1 MQKLTNP
8 KVELVMFTCDMIG
21 GGDRSGNAELNI
33 PSIDEDS
40 YKGVVVNMWNYF
52 IAAVYT
58 PLTSEGMLFFPVPG
72 SQDVA
77 MNHPEILSPLYEEIW
92 TARKPNAKIEGNYPY
107 YYYFNY
113 KNSHFIVLNTAVHKI
128 DANQLMWLN
137 NDLERVSEDKK
148 IQNIFIFS
156 HTPIE
161 PFCSNPQCAYLLE
174 GKTELTQILKKHS
187 ANKNMVF
194 FSGNSQ
200 VYYKASY
207 NSINTVSVGGLAGTF
222 DLLHVPASSSLEE
235 EKLMQELKQT
245 PSFVVVDVQGEDVRV
260 GAVTDYSDSG
270 VNFDDPF
277 VENFK
282 PMPNYDVYHEL
293 TKNPVLSKTTIN
305 PMPSSGII
313 TPPTSTGNEKMDRWD
328 HFIMQECKGEEN
340 ERECFAIIKTTMYI
354 ESKGNDKAVSS
365 TGCSGLMQFCSDT
378 AKGSPYNTVF
388 NSGSIGKVND
398 HRFDGIKS
406 IKAAKLY
413 LIDGMKKQRK
423 INNIFFIY
431 IGYNAGP
438 GHGSAADKHFSG
450 KIPSPDE
457 IITWIN
463 QQGFSEGKKNELIT
477 SVLTIK
483 KMYSI
488 YLGQTLSSVSY
499 PDAFRYS
506 ASSSTVQKINAPSD
520 ITYHIT
526 PSFTVD
532 LEYDMAIYSKIKEYI
547 RWYVKKTESCN
558 NAGYSLLQCSEE
570 SLKMINQEPFFSSSI
585 GMIKDCT
592 EDESPEE
599 KIYYDLVEQL
609 KACSEQEFGKICR
622 IHLMNKLVDKNH
634 NYDYRIT
641 ISELNNKLNVSLI
654 SSDSISLMRSQGYDD
669 TVNRKSLL
677 LAENK
682 GLDIEAKKLSQLD
695 IIVSSSNG
703 NVKISYKTEDQ
714 AQDETNK
721 EIIDIGELYV
731 IPDSV
736 GNLRIINPA
745 VANSVVDMSDIF
757 TLNVEQQ
764 KQTVRKLCIES
775 KSAYSDIFTVLLKTP
790 LTYRFSV
797 GFDKDARTVENFLDP
812 MPTFVDRDYNNNN
825 SSILTLQQLQKL
837 MLGKTITVFGDS
849 LAVEGAEE
857 NGFISL
863 LKNKIPSAK
872 YKVYGKDTISTW
884 LKDNTLQNDILLGE
898 HDVLII
904 TIGTNEVC
912 NDESFALLLHN
923 IKIITDLAKAS
934 NNDMKIIVVGL
945 PPKQSE
951 TCRRNTIIFNAFINK
966 KDKLHEKIIKQI
978 TDEQKK
984 EFELTGVDIG
994 LDIFPDTA
1002 YEDEVKKFAYY
1013 HNSFEKRLES
1023 DIIIPS
1029 KEKIHQVI
1037 ADMIID
1043 QGLRGLQLET
1053 NNLQCKK
1060 IFVLGTSSTAHGYVY
1075 DWGFI
1080 NQLKKKFS
1088 GKIEFD
1094 G

>member
-161 PFCSNPQCAYLLE
+161 PFCSNPECAYLLE

-293 TKNPVLSKTTIN
+293 TKNPVLSKTT
-305 PMPSSGII
+305 
-313 TPPTSTGNEKMDRWD
+313 
-328 HFIMQECKGEEN
+328 
-340 ERECFAIIKTTMYI
+340 MYI

-365 TGCSGLMQFCSDT
+365 TGCSGLMQFCADT

-388 NSGSIGKVND
+388 NSGTIGKAND
-398 HRFDGIKS
+398 DRFDGIKS

-477 SVLTIK
+477 
-483 KMYSI
+483 
-488 YLGQTLSSVSY
+488 
-499 PDAFRYS
+499 P
-506 ASSSTVQKINAPSD
+506 
-520 ITYHIT
+520 
-526 PSFTVD
+526 
-532 LEYDMAIYSKIKEYI
+532 
-547 RWYVKKTESCN
+547 
-558 NAGYSLLQCSEE
+558 
-570 SLKMINQEPFFSSSI
+570 
-585 GMIKDCT
+585 
-592 EDESPEE
+592 
-599 KIYYDLVEQL
+599 
-609 KACSEQEFGKICR
+609 
-622 IHLMNKLVDKNH
+622 
-634 NYDYRIT
+634 
-641 ISELNNKLNVSLI
+641 
-654 SSDSISLMRSQGYDD
+654 
-669 TVNRKSLL
+669 
-677 LAENK
+677 
-682 GLDIEAKKLSQLD
+682 
-695 IIVSSSNG
+695 
-703 NVKISYKTEDQ
+703 
-714 AQDETNK
+714 
-721 EIIDIGELYV
+721 
-731 IPDSV
+731 
-736 GNLRIINPA
+736 
-745 VANSVVDMSDIF
+745 
-757 TLNVEQQ
+757 
-764 KQTVRKLCIES
+764 
-775 KSAYSDIFTVLLKTP
+775 
-790 LTYRFSV
+790 
-797 GFDKDARTVENFLDP
+797 
-812 MPTFVDRDYNNNN
+812 
-825 SSILTLQQLQKL
+825 
-837 MLGKTITVFGDS
+837 
-849 LAVEGAEE
+849 
-857 NGFISL
+857 
-863 LKNKIPSAK
+863 
-872 YKVYGKDTISTW
+872 
-884 LKDNTLQNDILLGE
+884 
-898 HDVLII
+898 
-904 TIGTNEVC
+904 
-912 NDESFALLLHN
+912 
-923 IKIITDLAKAS
+923 
-934 NNDMKIIVVGL
+934 
-945 PPKQSE
+945 
-951 TCRRNTIIFNAFINK
+951 
-966 KDKLHEKIIKQI
+966 
-978 TDEQKK
+978 
-984 EFELTGVDIG
+984 
-994 LDIFPDTA
+994 
-1002 YEDEVKKFAYY
+1002 
-1013 HNSFEKRLES
+1013 
-1023 DIIIPS
+1023 
-1029 KEKIHQVI
+1029 
-1037 ADMIID
+1037 
-1043 QGLRGLQLET
+1043 
-1053 NNLQCKK
+1053 
-1060 IFVLGTSSTAHGYVY
+1060 
-1075 DWGFI
+1075 
-1080 NQLKKKFS
+1080 
-1088 GKIEFD
+1088 
-1094 G
+1094 